1 MKRPSM
7 SRWFG
12 WITLLLLVGVLA
24 GCGGSRVRN
33 QDGSQA
39 KMPLLLPR
47 MTVSVDEQG
56 VPTILGISTERAA
69 SLIGQD
75 ASALKLDPALIA
87 TLQAAGVQHI
97 EAILTGQGV
106 YLFVNGQ
113 PIPYLDLDEETRQ
126 SVGDLLKL
134 FNVRNEVANAVQGLL
149 NNDLIS
155 RVGVPLLI
163 KLPAVAEATEIA
175 PRDAGILPIVDTEQT
190 RASTGAKVL
199 IAHLDVALDAD
210 GQPTIAGS
218 SMADLQ
224 AALLQAGLL
233 VDLSTIKVDP
243 ATVSTLKAKGI
254 LLLQAETEPE
264 GLYLHVNGR
273 RLPRIA
279 WDGER
284 LKNALGLYR
293 SLQPDSAYLP
303 LAELLLPYLPPSD
316 IELRVNLPLDAGQQ
330 APAPASWVSP

>member
-1 MKRPSM
+1 MKRPSL

-12 WITLLLLVGVLA
+12 LVTLLLVIGVLA
-24 GCGGSRVRN
+24 GCGGSPVRN
-33 QDGSQA
+33 QNGSQA

-47 MTVSVDEQG
+47 MNVTIDEQG

-75 ASALKLDPALIA
+75 ASALKLDPALVA

-113 PIPYLDLDEETRQ
+113 PMPYLDLDQETRK

-155 RVGVPLLI
+155 RVGIPLLI
-163 KLPAVAEATEIA
+163 KLPPVAGATEIA
-175 PRDAGILPIVDTEQT
+175 PRDAGVLPIVDTEQT
-190 RASTGAKVL
+190 RASTGSKVL
-199 IAHLDVALDAD
+199 IAHLDVALDAN

-218 SMADLQ
+218 SMEELQ
-224 AALLQAGLL
+224 AALVQAGLP
-233 VDLSTIKVDP
+233 VDLSNVKVNP
-243 ATVSTLKAKGI
+243 ATVAALKAKGI

-264 GLYLHVNGR
+264 GLYLNINGR
-273 RLPRIA
+273 RLPRVA
-279 WDGER
+279 WDAKR
-284 LKNALGLYR
+284 LKNALGMYR
-293 SLQPDSAYLP
+293 SLQPDSPYLP

-330 APAPASWVSP
+330 APTPAPWVSP

>member
-12 WITLLLLVGVLA
+12 LITLLLLVGVLA

-163 KLPAVAEATEIA
+163 KLPTVAEATEIA